1 VESVPLEVV
10 LQAVMNGL
18 IIGGIYALVAGGLT
32 LVFGVMGIINVAHGD
47 LLMVSMFA
55 SYYAVTLLGLS
66 PYAAIFLVSPI
77 MFLVGMAIFRGFIVP
92 VLDAP
97 VMNQILLT
105 VALSLLIQN
114 IAALAFGGDYLT
126 VDLPIADRTVD
137 VLGAVLSLP
146 QLLAFVLSL
155 VATGA
160 CYAMLR
166 YTDFGCALRAVAQN
180 RQGAAL
186 VGINVRFVYMLA
198 FGLGCGLLGVAGPL
212 LTPIYY
218 VHPDVGSLFLLVA
231 FVVVVMGGL
240 GNFLGALAAALIIGV
255 MESVAGVFVSASLAP
270 IANFAVFIL
279 ALLFRP
285 QGLFRAR
292 GR

>member
-1 VESVPLEVV
+1 VPLEVV
-10 LQAVMNGL
+10 LQAILNGL

-47 LLMVSMFA
+47 LLMVSMFT

-66 PYAAIFLVSPI
+66 PYAAIFLVTPI
-77 MFLVGMAIFRGFIVP
+77 MFVVGMLIFRGFIVP
-92 VLDAP
+92 VLEAP

-105 VALSLLIQN
+105 VALSLLLQN
-114 IAALAFGGDYLT
+114 LAGVAFGGDYLT
-126 VDLPIADRTVD
+126 LNIPLADRTVD
-137 VLGAVLSLP
+137 LLGAILSLP
-146 QLLAFVLSL
+146 QILAFVLSL
-155 VATGA
+155 VATAA
-160 CYAMLR
+160 CWAMIR

-180 RQGAAL
+180 RRGALL
-186 VGINVRFVYMLA
+186 VGINVRHVYMLA
-198 FGLGCGLLGVAGPL
+198 FGLGCALLGVAGPL

-218 VHPDVGSLFLLVA
+218 VHPDVGSLFLLIA

-240 GNFLGALAAALIIGV
+240 GNFVGALAAALIIGV

-285 QGLFRAR
+285 SGLFQAKAR
-292 GR
+292 